1 MVTVLLQPIATRPLL
16 SAETNRGAS
25 RCRCNK
31 ALVWRATGPVVCSPG
46 TLTSRPWMH
55 EARLTFGALLVGAA
69 LSELPLEV
77 LPLPGDGCASITLRG
92 FCTID
97 DALER
102 IGLSARD
109 EAAAWASSV
118 ATEHAASA
126 SDAGKDA
133 CLVVA
138 ARFSTR
144 LNSRAR
150 SCLGGRRSMVGAR
163 GLKRL
168 SEASRHRHGGAAA
181 SNAAADAPRRPP
193 GISPPRKD
201 SLSLWAARSAAVVL
215 PRAPQSQKNDDFL
228 A

>member
-46 TLTSRPWMH
+46 TLTSRPWIH
-55 EARLTFGALLVGAA
+55 EARRTFGALLVGAA
-69 LSELPLEV
+69 LSDEPLDV
-77 LPLPGDGCASITLRG
+77 LPRPGLGCASMTRLG

-133 CLVVA
+133 CRVVA
-138 ARFSTR
+138 ARFSTLR
-144 LNSRAR
+144 KSRAR

-163 GLKRL
+163 GLKRR
-168 SEASRHRHGGAAA
+168 SDASRHRQGGAAA
-181 SNAAADAPRRPP
+181 SNAAADAPLRPP
-193 GISPPRKD
+193 GISPPKML
-201 SLSLWAARSAAVVL
+201 SLSR
-215 PRAPQSQKNDDFL
+215 
-228 A
+228 